1 MKNFALKTL
10 KYCFVILAPEHSKNL
25 INITYNSINYHYPD
39 SSSITVIDSK
49 ATKEETAEIKEICP
63 VYKGK
68 DTITSLINVGMRHA
82 PSDWVFLIF
91 SGTIVRQRLNE
102 KFSFYIGSEK
112 DILFPVANR
121 KYNFIDGTLNGLFI
135 NKKTFKEVGEMN
147 DEGSLE
153 FVKAEWAMSAIE
165 YGCKFKAIIGS
176 KMC

>member
-1 MKNFALKTL
+1 M
-10 KYCFVILAPEHSKNL
+10 
-25 INITYNSINYHYPD
+25 
-39 SSSITVIDSK
+39 
-49 ATKEETAEIKEICP
+49 
-63 VYKGK
+63 
-68 DTITSLINVGMRHA
+68 
-82 PSDWVFLIF
+82 
-91 SGTIVRQRLNE
+91 NE

>member
-1 MKNFALKTL
+1 MKTFSLKTL

-68 DTITSLINVGMRHA
+68 DTITSLINVGMLHA

-91 SGTIVRQRLNE
+91 S
-102 KFSFYIGSEK
+102 
-112 DILFPVANR
+112 
-121 KYNFIDGTLNGLFI
+121 
-135 NKKTFKEVGEMN
+135 
-147 DEGSLE
+147 
-153 FVKAEWAMSAIE
+153 
-165 YGCKFKAIIGS
+165 
-176 KMC
+176 